1 MGQARVLATT
11 EMTHCRVKSTIH
23 MLNQPPL
30 FLNVAN
36 FTSDAFTEW
45 SCYCGYQRC
54 SPHTMLTNR
63 PYQAQHE
70 LVQQRLSHQC
80 SSTFL
85 SRMASEVT
93 LVHLSFSRGG
103 SRYPRLLVIMCP
115 PILSLLHLC
124 NAMII
129 FSLAV

>member
-11 EMTHCRVKSTIH
+11 EMTHCRVKSTVH

-70 LVQQRLSHQC
+70 LVQQRLFHRC

-85 SRMASEVT
+85 SKNGLRSNLRASKFFKGWRQV
-93 LVHLSFSRGG
+93 SRP
-103 SRYPRLLVIMCP
+103 PRLL
-115 PILSLLHLC
+115 C
-124 NAMII
+124 NHVSPNLKSSSTYAIP
-129 FSLAV
+129 